1 MSSLSLFPSSSS
13 SHSNGSIKFWNT
25 TSSAMDLVFELKTS
39 SIFQN
44 SDGEDFDEEAFSE
57 FQWPPYRKVGS
68 YDPFDDDTRLSIRFI
83 EFCPFSL
90 KLCIGGEGG
99 QALTFAFNPE
109 PAEVR
114 VEVSVSLSLCVLLLS
129 FLLSSLLPLPPPF
142 LPLSLSLFFLL
153 FLLYSILLLRYLLK
167 TLPE

>member
-1 MSSLSLFPSSSS
+1 
-13 SHSNGSIKFWNT
+13 
-25 TSSAMDLVFELKTS
+25 MDLVFELKTS

-114 VEVSVSLSLCVLLLS
+114 VEVSVSHYLYVYYYNHHSPPLYSPFLLLS
-129 FLLSSLLPLPPPF
+129 S
-142 LPLSLSLFFLL
+142 LSLSLFFLL
-153 FLLYSILLLRYLLK
+153 FLYYSILLLRYLLK
-167 TLPE
+167 TRPE

>member
-1 MSSLSLFPSSSS
+1 
-13 SHSNGSIKFWNT
+13 
-25 TSSAMDLVFELKTS
+25 MDLVFELKTS

-114 VEVSVSLSLCVLLLS
+114 VEVSVSHYLYVYYYYHHSPPLYSPSSS
-129 FLLSSLLPLPPPF
+129 FPP
-142 LPLSLSLFFLL
+142 SLSLFLL
-153 FLLYSILLLRYLLK
+153 PPFSLL
-167 TLPE
+167 

>member
-1 MSSLSLFPSSSS
+1 
-13 SHSNGSIKFWNT
+13 
-25 TSSAMDLVFELKTS
+25 MDLVFELKTS

-114 VEVSVSLSLCVLLLS
+114 VEVSVSHYLYVYYYNHHSPPLYSPFLLLS
-129 FLLSSLLPLPPPF
+129 SP
-142 LPLSLSLFFLL
+142 SLSLFFLL
-153 FLLYSILLLRYLLK
+153 FILYSILLLRYLLK
-167 TLPE
+167 TRPE

>member
-114 VEVSVSLSLCVLLLS
+114 VEVSVSHYLYVYYYYHHSPPLYSPSSSFPPSLS
-129 FLLSSLLPLPPPF
+129 F
-142 LPLSLSLFFLL
+142 FFLL
-153 FLLYSILLLRYLLK
+153 FLYYSILLLRYLLK
-167 TLPE
+167 TRPE